1 MADKIGNKDVRKG
14 WREHDRYRI
23 QEKKICYVHNWS
35 LFRRKPK
42 QWNIPNRNLFF
53 GNTEDFNLYPV
64 SWEITPEK
72 LT

>member
-1 MADKIGNKDVRKG
+1 MIDIEYRKI
-14 WREHDRYRI
+14 Y
-23 QEKKICYVHNWS
+23 YVHNWS